1 MTTQLHA
8 LFDETLKYLLAP
20 VQPLLADERVTEVMI
35 NGPAE
40 IYSEQAGRIERTRLQ
55 FADAAALEA
64 AARGIAQFSGKRLT
78 SNQLSL
84 EARLPDGSRV
94 HIVQPPAARN
104 GLCIAIRKF
113 SKARLGIADLVARG
127 ALSEEAAA
135 FLAIAVR
142 IRKNIIVSG
151 GTGSGKTTL
160 LNCLSA
166 QIPAAERILVIEDTS
181 ELQLQ
186 QDHVVQLEAQAPDR
200 FGQSGIS
207 IRELF
212 RASLRMR
219 PDRILVGECR
229 GGEALD
235 MIQAMTSGH
244 SGSLSTCHADTPADT
259 LARLEVMSLM
269 SGVELPLQALRAQ
282 IASAVHLI
290 VQVAR
295 HADGSRR
302 VTEIAQV
309 RGLNDQQR
317 YLIEPLFQ
325 LDHAAERTALDWT
338 GIRPAFAAHVQRNR
352 ELREWIAAS
361 ARLWTGDSD
370 KPHS

>member
-1 MTTQLHA
+1 MNNEMHA
-8 LFDETLKYLLAP
+8 LFEETLSYLLAP
-20 VQPLLADERVTEVMI
+20 VQTLLADEGVTEIMI

-40 IYSEQAGRIERTRLQ
+40 IFAERAGRIERTPLV
-55 FADAAALEA
+55 FADDAALEA

-78 SNQLSL
+78 ADQLSV

-94 HIVQPPAARN
+94 HIVQPPAARK
-104 GLCIAIRKF
+104 GLSMAIRKF
-113 SKARLGIADLVARG
+113 SRSKLGLADLVKRN
-127 ALSEEAAA
+127 ALTEEAAA
-135 FLAIAVR
+135 FLTAAVR

-166 QIPAAERILVIEDTS
+166 QIPSYERILVIEDTS

-186 QDHVVQLEAQAPDR
+186 QDHVVQLEAQQPDR
-200 FGQSGIS
+200 FGQNGIS

-244 SGSLSTCHADTPADT
+244 SGSLSTCHADTPNDT
-259 LARLEVMSLM
+259 LARLEVMCLM
-269 SGVELPLQALRAQ
+269 SGVELPLMALRAQ
-282 IASAVHLI
+282 VASAVQLI
-290 VQVAR
+290 VQVGR
-295 HADGSRR
+295 QADGSRR
-302 VTEIAQV
+302 ITEIAQV
-309 RGLNDQQR
+309 RGLDENHR
-317 YLIEPLFQ
+317 YVIDNLFR
-325 LDHAAERTALDWT
+325 LTPGTAGPSLVWSGVKPT
-338 GIRPAFAAHVQRNR
+338 FAQTVTADPTLG
-352 ELREWIAAS
+352 ELVKAS
-361 ARLWTGDSD
+361 ARLWSG
-370 KPHS
+370 KNQ

>member
-1 MTTQLHA
+1 MTATLHS
-8 LFDETLKYLLAP
+8 LFQETLSYLLAP
-20 VQPLLADERVTEVMI
+20 VQSLLADERVSEVMI
-35 NGPAE
+35 NGPDE
-40 IYSEQAGRIERTRLQ
+40 IYIEQAGRISRTELK
-55 FADAAALEA
+55 FADAGALEA

-78 SNQLSL
+78 PSHLSL

-113 SKARLGIADLVARG
+113 AKSRLSIDDLVARG
-127 ALSEEAAA
+127 ALTAEAAA
-135 FLAIAVR
+135 FLSDAVLV
-142 IRKNIIVSG
+142 RKNIIVSG

-166 QIPAAERILVIEDTS
+166 QIPSYERILVIEDTT

-186 QDHVVQLEAQAPDR
+186 QEHVVQLEAQAPDR
-200 FGQSGIS
+200 FGESGIS

-244 SGSLSTCHADTPADT
+244 SGSLSTCHADTPHDT

-295 HADGSRR
+295 HADGKRG
-302 VTEIAQV
+302 VTEIASVTGLDEQSRYRVKTLFHLGDGPHGAALV
-309 RGLNDQQR
+309 R
-317 YLIEPLFQ
+317 
-325 LDHAAERTALDWT
+325 
-338 GIRPAFAAHVQRNR
+338 
-352 ELREWIAAS
+352 S
-361 ARLWTGDSD
+361 
-370 KPHS
+370 

>member
-1 MTTQLHA
+1 MHS
-8 LFDETLKYLLAP
+8 LFEETLSYLLAP
-20 VQPLLADERVTEVMI
+20 VQSLLKDDQVTEVMI
-35 NGPAE
+35 NGPHE
-40 IYSEQAGRIERTRLQ
+40 IYAEQAGRISRTELR
-55 FADAAALEA
+55 FADEAALEA

-78 SNQLSL
+78 AAELSI

-94 HIVQPPAARN
+94 HIVQPPAARK

-113 SKARLGIADLVARG
+113 AKSRLGLEDLVKRG
-127 ALSEEAAA
+127 ALSSEAAE
-135 FLAIAVR
+135 FLANAVR

-166 QIPAAERILVIEDTS
+166 QIPSYERILVIEDTS

-186 QDHVVQLEAQAPDR
+186 QEHVVQLEAQAADR
-200 FGQSGIS
+200 FGEAGIS

-269 SGVELPLQALRAQ
+269 SGIELPLAALRTQ

-295 HADGSRR
+295 HSDGKRG
-302 VTEIAQV
+302 VTEIASVLGLDEHQHYRIQNLFHSGPAGAGLV
-309 RGLNDQQR
+309 RS
-317 YLIEPLFQ
+317 
-325 LDHAAERTALDWT
+325 
-338 GIRPAFAAHVQRNR
+338 PANPQETRR
-352 ELREWIAAS
+352 
-361 ARLWTGDSD
+361 
-370 KPHS
+370 

>member
-1 MTTQLHA
+1 MSVTLHA
-8 LFDETLKYLLAP
+8 LFEETLSYLLAP
-20 VQPLLADERVTEVMI
+20 VRELLADERVSEVMI

-40 IYSEQAGRIERTRLQ
+40 IYAERAGRIERTHLA
-55 FADAAALEA
+55 FADDGALEA

-78 SNQLSL
+78 NEELSL

-113 SKARLGIADLVARG
+113 AKSKLGIDDLVARG
-127 ALSEEAAA
+127 ALTQEAAE
-135 FLAIAVR
+135 LLIAAVKV
-142 IRKNIIVSG
+142 RKNIIVSG

-166 QIPAAERILVIEDTS
+166 QIPSYERILVIEDTT

-186 QDHVVQLEAQAPDR
+186 QEHVVQLEAQHADR
-200 FGQSGIS
+200 FGRGGIS

-244 SGSLSTCHADTPADT
+244 AGSLSTCHADTPADA

-269 SGVELPLQALRAQ
+269 AGVDLPLAALRAQ
-282 IASAVHLI
+282 IASAVDLI

-295 HADGSRR
+295 LSDGTRCTTQVSQVQRLDEHQR
-302 VTEIAQV
+302 YVTESLFERDHVPGA
-309 RGLNDQQR
+309 
-317 YLIEPLFQ
+317 PLR
-325 LDHAAERTALDWT
+325 AT
-338 GIRPAFAAHVQRNR
+338 GARPSWFR
-352 ELREWIAAS
+352 
-361 ARLWTGDSD
+361 
-370 KPHS
+370 